1 MKTTNDTDEK
11 LVELGSVTADTQG
24 GDGVLIEGFIYMP
37 KTGIT
42 AD

>member
-1 MKTTNDTDEK
+1 MKTNHESSEE

-24 GDGVLIEGFIYMP
+24 GDGVLIEGFVYMP